1 MTRLHN
7 MLPQWS
13 ISPLLTICSCSRF
26 ATCRCYKEKHSERY
40 YWMMSSRSANFPS
53 ESSFL
58 TGLKVGGWGATTER
72 GRYVFKLNRSSNR
85 LALQCEKNKRKTR
98 SEAFGTFRAL
108 MRELRFLRG
117 RNLLSY
123 LDKRNRNSLSIASE
137 IFLET
142 LPSEDFIGLSSNT
155 FTIDRLFRR
164 AEVGARSHQI
174 RICNTIFH
182 HLKARKTHERYSEI
196 SVAINLNLIS
206 DDCCF
211 PSLGRPPIFP
221 PRGTL
226 PICFDNWWI

>member
-13 ISPLLTICSCSRF
+13 IFPLLTICSCSRF

-72 GRYVFKLNRSSNR
+72 GRYVFKRNRSSNR

-98 SEAFGTFRAL
+98 FEAFGTFRAL
-108 MRELRFLRG
+108 MRELQVLRG

-142 LPSEDFIGLSSNT
+142 LPSEDFIKYIHNWSPLPPCWS
-155 FTIDRLFRR
+155 RR
-164 AEVGARSHQI
+164 
-174 RICNTIFH
+174 
-182 HLKARKTHERYSEI
+182 
-196 SVAINLNLIS
+196 
-206 DDCCF
+206 
-211 PSLGRPPIFP
+211 SLAPDSY
-221 PRGTL
+221 L
-226 PICFDNWWI
+226 